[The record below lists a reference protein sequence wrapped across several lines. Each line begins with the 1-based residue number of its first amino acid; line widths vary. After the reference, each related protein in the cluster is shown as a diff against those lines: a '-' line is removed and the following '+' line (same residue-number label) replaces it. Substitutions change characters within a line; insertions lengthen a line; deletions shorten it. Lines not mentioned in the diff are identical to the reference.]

1 MICNNKIISY
11 NIFKQKNEDY
21 CLVLI
26 KKSDSLSRKIID
38 LMLNYQKS
46 GLMFNEKIF
55 IGLNFL
61 KVNKLLK

>member
-1 MICNNKIISY
+1 MVCNNKIISY

-46 GLMFNEKIF
+46 GFMFNEKIF